1 MQKLCKSLTPKPL
14 CWLRSLTSGGRAAP
28 QKNPQIPQPSPKKI
42 AKNPR
47 PNPRRGS
54 GDGAGTE
61 PRPGT
66 AAANQHTA
74 ENTTNRTERPQKK
87 AKAPLKALTHSLR
100 VQNTNPSPNTKPNAH
115 LPTKKREKSP
125 IEAAANLLFF
135 QIAKSFGNFSE
146 TFRKL
151 FKNFSKTFQKLKLKL
166 KLNRA
171 YDAPRIFRHFLEFA
185 TRLRALR
192 APLRDRAPAPLA
204 PGR

>member
-1 MQKLCKSLTPKPL
+1 MMRR
-14 CWLRSLTSGGRAAP
+14 RSERTVGGSAWP
-28 QKNPQIPQPSPKKI
+28 QKIPKIPQPSPKKI

-66 AAANQHTA
+66 TAANQHTA

-135 QIAKSFGNFSE
+135 QIAKSF
-146 TFRKL
+146 
-151 FKNFSKTFQKLKLKL
+151 KNFSKTFQKLKLKL

-185 TRLRALR
+185 TILRALR

>member
-1 MQKLCKSLTPKPL
+1 MMRR
-14 CWLRSLTSGGRAAP
+14 RSERTVGGSAWP
-28 QKNPQIPQPSPKKI
+28 QKIPKIPQPSPKKI

-74 ENTTNRTERPQKK
+74 ENTTNRTERPHRK
-87 AKAPLKALTHSLR
+87 ARAPLKAPTYSLR
-100 VQNTNPSPNTKPNAH
+100 AQKTNPNPNTKLNAH
-115 LPTKKREKSP
+115 LPTRKREKSP
-125 IEAAANLLFF
+125 IEAPANLLFF

-166 KLNRA
+166 KLSRA
-171 YDAPRIFRHFLEFA
+171 YDAPRIFRRFL
-185 TRLRALR
+185 
-192 APLRDRAPAPLA
+192 
-204 PGR
+204 